1 MLPTVDFCFK
11 ELMQNPKVRQ
21 GFIAA
26 LLGKNPD
33 EIRETALLP
42 TFLHRESPSDKLGI
56 LDVRVLMKDGTQI
69 DLEMQVAYFAY
80 WEKRILFY
88 LGKIYT
94 GQLREGEP
102 YDNLQKCIH
111 VSILDF
117 IHFPDDT
124 ECYRTIHLRDN
135 KTGKIYTDLLEIQI
149 LELKKLPSN
158 VQSGDDILHWMQ
170 FFSGKSRKEFSE
182 MAKTN
187 EYLDEAYN
195 TLVNLSADEQKR
207 LEYEAREKAL
217 RDYNSQMSSAQKY
230 GLEQGLKQ
238 GLTQGLKQGFAQG
251 RQQGLEQGRQQGLEQ
266 GRQQGLEISRQIF
279 KLYMQGKQPE
289 EIAELCSLPLEQI
302 QEILF

>member
-1 MLPTVDFCFK
+1 MKNNNDDFIMLPTVDFCFK

-26 LLGKNPD
+26 LLGKKPD
-33 EIRETALLP
+33 EIQETSLLP

-56 LDVRVLMKDGTQI
+56 LDVRVLMKDGTQL

-149 LELKKLPSN
+149 LELKKLPQN
-158 VQSGDDILHWMQ
+158 VQSGDDIIDWMQ

-195 TLVNLSADEQKR
+195 TLLNLSADEQKR

-217 RDYNSQMSSAQKY
+217 RDYNSQMSSAKKY

-238 GLTQGLKQGFAQG
+238 GLEQGLKQG
-251 RQQGLEQGRQQGLEQ
+251 LEQGLEQ